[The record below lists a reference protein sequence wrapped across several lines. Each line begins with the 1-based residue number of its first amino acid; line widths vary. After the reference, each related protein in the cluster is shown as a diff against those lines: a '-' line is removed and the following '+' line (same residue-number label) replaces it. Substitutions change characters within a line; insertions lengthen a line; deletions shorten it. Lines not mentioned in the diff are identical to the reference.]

1 MKWTVAIWT
10 LWLTTAAWG
19 QAGCTY
25 PSACNFDSSAVEEDG
40 SCLFPPEHCSLYGLV
55 GGGGCT
61 YPDGDNYDPDA
72 TWDDGSC
79 TLFQYTNPCP
89 GDFNFDSWIA
99 TSDLLLFLGVFGEGC

>member
-1 MKWTVAIWT
+1 MGA
-10 LWLTTAAWG
+10 
-19 QAGCTY
+19 
-25 PSACNFDSSAVEEDG
+25 
-40 SCLFPPEHCSLYGLV
+40 
-55 GGGGCT
+55 GGCT
-61 YPDGDNYDPDA
+61 YPDSDNYDPDA

>member
-25 PSACNFDSSAVEEDG
+25 
-40 SCLFPPEHCSLYGLV
+40 L
-55 GGGGCT
+55 
-61 YPDGDNYDPDA
+61 DGDNYDPDA

-89 GDFNFDSWIA
+89 GDFNFDGWIA